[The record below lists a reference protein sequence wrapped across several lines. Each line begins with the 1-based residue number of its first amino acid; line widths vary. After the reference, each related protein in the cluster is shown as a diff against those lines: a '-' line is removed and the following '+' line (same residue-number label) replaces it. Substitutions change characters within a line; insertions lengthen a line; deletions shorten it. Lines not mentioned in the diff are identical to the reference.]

1 MTEFPVEWLEAARV
15 SKAWPF
21 EEARKL
27 VKRAE
32 ARGFDNEVLFE
43 TGYGPSGLPHI
54 GTFGEVAR
62 TSMVRHAFR
71 LLTGD
76 KVATRLICFSDDL
89 DGLRK
94 VPDNVPDPEKL
105 KPYIGRP
112 LTEVPDPFN
121 DGYPSFGA
129 GNNARLRA
137 FLDRFGFEYEFM
149 SATETY
155 RAGRFDATL
164 LKMLASYDQVK
175 AIILPTLGEERRATY
190 SPFLPICRRTGMVLQ
205 VPTIARDVAAGTI
218 IYIDP
223 ETGEEVTTP
232 VTGGRVKCQWKA
244 DWALRWAALGVDY
257 EMSGKDLIDSVALS
271 SKICKALGATPPDG
285 FNYELFLDENGQK
298 ISKSLGNGLTIDE
311 WLAYASPESLSLFM
325 FQKPRAAKRLYF
337 DVIPRAVDEY
347 FQLLEAYPAQD
358 TASRLSNP
366 VWHIHSGHP
375 PDERLVVPFS
385 MLLNLASASNTED
398 ADILWGFITRHRPNV
413 TRESEPV
420 LDRLVHYAVRY
431 YHDFVKPEKS
441 FRPPDD
447 VERDALQALDAKL
460 ATLPE
465 DAEAAAIQNAVYD
478 VGRSFERYQT
488 KDKPGPDGR
497 PGVALTWFSTLYQL
511 LLGQERGPRF
521 GSFVAIYGIAET
533 RALLG
538 KALSGELAQ
547 PLEATSASS
556 RPSPHRPR
564 PASRAAPSSSP

>member
-1 MTEFPVEWLEAARV
+1 MTDFPSEWLEAARV

-32 ARGFDNEVLFE
+32 TRRLDGEVLLE

-76 KVATRLICFSDDL
+76 TVPTRLICFSDDM

-94 VPDNVPDPEKL
+94 IPDNVPNPEKL
-105 KPYIGRP
+105 RPFLGKP
-112 LTEVPDPFN
+112 LTEVPDPFT
-121 DGYPSFGA
+121 DDYPSFGA

-155 RAGRFDATL
+155 RSGRFDETL
-164 LKMLASYDQVK
+164 LKMLAAYDAVK
-175 AIILPTLGEERRATY
+175 AIILPTLGPERRATY
-190 SPFLPICRRTGMVLQ
+190 SPFLPISPRTGVVLQ
-205 VPTIARDVAAGTI
+205 VPTVARDPDAGTI
-218 IYIDP
+218 TYVDP
-223 ETGEEVTTP
+223 DTGEEVTTP

-244 DWALRWAALGVDY
+244 DWALRWVALNVDY
-257 EMSGKDLIDSVALS
+257 EMSGKDLIDSVTLS
-271 SKICKALGATPPDG
+271 SKVCAALGGRPPDG
-285 FNYELFLDENGQK
+285 FNYELFLDERGQK

-311 WLAYASPESLSLFM
+311 WLRYASPESLSLYM

-337 DVIPRAVDEY
+337 DVIPRAADEY
-347 FQLLEAYPAQD
+347 YQFLEAYARQD

-366 VWHIHSGHP
+366 IWHIHSGHP
-375 PDERLVVPFS
+375 PDESLPVPFS

-398 ADILWGFITRHRPNV
+398 AQILWGFITRHRPGV
-413 TRESEPV
+413 TRENEPA

-431 YHDFVKPEKS
+431 YHDFVKPQKR
-441 FRPPDD
+441 FRSADP
-447 VERDALQALDAKL
+447 VERQALEALDAKL
-460 ATLPE
+460 SSLPA
-465 DAEAAAIQNAVYD
+465 DADASAIQTAIYD
-478 VGRSFERYQT
+478 VGRSFERFQD
-488 KDKPGPDGR
+488 KEKPGPDGR

-521 GSFVAIYGIAET
+521 GSFVEIYGIAET
-533 RALLG
+533 RALIA
-538 KALSGELAQ
+538 KALTGALAQ
-547 PLEATSASS
+547 PLEATSA
-556 RPSPHRPR
+556 
-564 PASRAAPSSSP
+564 